1 MIQTYRDIDYRK
13 YTGPSST
20 LRHIIRYYAPLNC
33 YRNAAY
39 GRGAI
44 AFYFPGLKLVK
55 GPGFVETSRD
65 VVNQLNGVAGYGRYV
80 RGHIINSYLRGDII
94 KDNLVP
100 LTLAANRHH
109 STVENRIKNIIER
122 MEFIYQNPK
131 LIDKIYAL
139 GYEVNVNADLNGIPR
154 GIEINWSMF
163 SLSGVTG
170 NLNTSPAIHAEA
182 IAKLFLSDEYGDY
195 PTHHIINN

>member
-1 MIQTYRDIDYRK
+1 MIQTYRDIDYRV
-13 YTGPSST
+13 YAASST
-20 LRHIIRYYAPLNC
+20 LRHIIRYYAPLNY
-33 YRNAAY
+33 YRNATY

-65 VVNQLNGVAGYGRYV
+65 VVNLLNGDAGYGRYV
-80 RGHIINSYLRGDII
+80 RGHIINSYLKGNII

-100 LTLAANRHH
+100 LTSAANRHH
-109 STVENRIKNIIER
+109 STVENRIKNVIER
-122 MEFIYQNPK
+122 MELIYQQPRRPAE
-131 LIDKIYAL
+131 IYAL
-139 GYEVNVNADLNGIPR
+139 GYEVNVNADLDGIPR

-163 SLSGVTG
+163 SLSSVTG

-182 IAKLFLSDEYGDY
+182 ITALHLPDEYGNF